1 MGSVDLHTHSTFSD
15 GTCSPSELVNKAVFL
30 KKNVISF
37 CVVLGLMYVFSV
49 ILLGIG
55 SVIIWKIGVTA
66 KSISMAVILVYV
78 LSCFGGGFLLG
89 KKTGSRKLLW
99 GCLIGAVYFGILL
112 LIGLVAGNTTLA
124 GNSWI
129 FSGGIVCAVAGMV
142 GGMLAP
148 VSEG

>member
-1 MGSVDLHTHSTFSD
+1 MK
-15 GTCSPSELVNKAVFL
+15 EAVFL

-55 SVIIWKIGVTA
+55 SVIIWKTGVTA

-78 LSCFGGGFLLG
+78 LMG

>member
-1 MGSVDLHTHSTFSD
+1 MK
-15 GTCSPSELVNKAVFL
+15 EAVVL

-37 CVVLGLMYVFSV
+37 CVVLGLMYVLSV

-55 SVIIWKIGVTA
+55 AVVIWKTGATA

-78 LSCFGGGFLLG
+78 LSCFGGGLLLG
-89 KKTGSRKLLW
+89 KKMGSRKLFW

-112 LIGLVAGNTTLA
+112 LIGLAVGNTTLT

-129 FSGGIVCAVAGMV
+129 FSGGIVCAVSGMV

-148 VSEG
+148 ASAG

>member
-1 MGSVDLHTHSTFSD
+1 MK
-15 GTCSPSELVNKAVFL
+15 EAVFL

-55 SVIIWKIGVTA
+55 SVIIWKTGVTA

-129 FSGGIVCAVAGMV
+129 FSGGIVCAVAGIDRKSV
-142 GGMLAP
+142 
-148 VSEG
+148 V